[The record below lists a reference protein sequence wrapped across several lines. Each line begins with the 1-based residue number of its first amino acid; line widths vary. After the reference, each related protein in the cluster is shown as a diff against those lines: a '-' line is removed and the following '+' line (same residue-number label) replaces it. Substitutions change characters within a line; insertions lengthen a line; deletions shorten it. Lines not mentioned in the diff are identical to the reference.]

1 MLVDKNVYF
10 SIACFCLQVFL
21 TALLFSLIFKKADLS
36 EGDEEDE
43 EEIFLQP
50 DEEWMHSMP
59 TDPGE
64 SRHRAQGPHYE
75 GVERGGER

>member
-1 MLVDKNVYF
+1 M
-10 SIACFCLQVFL
+10 FL

-50 DEEWMHSMP
+50 DEEWMHPMP
-59 TDPGE
+59 GDPGNGE
-64 SRHRAQGPHYE
+64 SEDVLLDRWILWMIHVMGIFQVFIG
-75 GVERGGER
+75 